1 MASFNQDFIKFEDD
15 TFLLLYTFTDLTSNF
30 DTNWQAWWGCS
41 DGGPGE
47 ESVLQKCTTSW
58 ATGTGG
64 DMPNI
69 GDVVIPNG
77 GTQIQVFFTQADF
90 ANSDG
95 VLTENVTYYTELVVS
110 PTGNENTSLVAA
122 VGTFIPKKS
131 IFTSDGYRPL

>member
-41 DGGPGE
+41 LTEGGA
-47 ESVLQKCTTSW
+47 SVLEKCTSSW
-58 ATGTGG
+58 ATGTAGP
-64 DMPNI
+64 MPNA
-69 GDVVIPNG
+69 GQVVIPNG

-90 ANSDG
+90 ANTTPVG
-95 VLTENVTYYTELVVS
+95 GLITNTTYYTELVVS
-110 PTGNENTSLVAA
+110 PTGDEDTSLVAA

-131 IFTSDGYRPL
+131 IFTSDGYRP

>member
-30 DTNWQAWWGCS
+30 DTNWDAWWGCS
-41 DGGPGE
+41 LTEGGV
-47 ESVLQKCTTSW
+47 SVLEKCTSVW
-58 ATGTGG
+58 VPG
-64 DMPNI
+64 MPSSPFQ
-69 GDVVIPNG
+69 VVIPNG

-90 ANSDG
+90 VNSGG

-110 PTGNENTSLVAA
+110 PTGDEDTSLVAA

-131 IFTSDGYRPL
+131 IFTSDGYRPI

>member
-30 DTNWQAWWGCS
+30 DTNWEAWWGCS
-41 DGGPGE
+41 ESEGE
-47 ESVLQKCTTSW
+47 ASVLQKCTSVW
-58 ATGTGG
+58 GTG
-64 DMPNI
+64 MPVAPFQ
-69 GDVVIPNG
+69 VVIPNG

-90 ANSDG
+90 ANTTGG
-95 VLTENVTYYTELVVS
+95 VLVTNTTYYTELVVS

-131 IFTSDGYRPL
+131 IFTSDLYRPL